1 MHLVSAGNTFDRIKK
16 RAKARFF
23 FSKKVDMIIKL
34 QDGFSL
40 VELMIV
46 VAIVGILA
54 AVALPAYQDYTVRS
68 RVSEGMAYI
77 ADAKAVVLINVTA
90 GAVGYAVGHGNTTVG
105 IGINDSFS
113 TVNSKNIVSVA
124 VNGLT
129 GVIILATTP
138 AAGDGTLVTSP
149 YTLGSDIYGTG
160 GVALPLA
167 LDGQPLVSPKTTIKW
182 RCKSSGGIGYG
193 AQGSLL
199 AKYAP
204 SECR

>member
-1 MHLVSAGNTFDRIKK
+1 LNKK
-16 RAKARFF
+16 TRQGAFF
-23 FSKKVDMIIKL
+23 FGSRKVNMINKL
-34 QDGFSL
+34 QNGFTL
-40 VELMIV
+40 IELMIV

-54 AVALPAYQDYTVRS
+54 TVALPSYQDYTVRS

-77 ADAKAVVLINVTA
+77 ADAKAVVLVNVTA
-90 GAVGYAVGHGNTTVG
+90 GAVGYAVGHGDTTVG
-105 IGINDSFS
+105 LGVGSSFS
-113 TVNSKNIVSVA
+113 AINSKNIVSIA

-129 GVIILATTP
+129 GVIVLATTP
-138 AAGDGTLVTSP
+138 AAGGGTLVTSP

-167 LDGQPLVSPKTTIKW
+167 VDGQPLVSPKTTIKW
-182 RCKSSGGIGYG
+182 RCKSSGSIGYG